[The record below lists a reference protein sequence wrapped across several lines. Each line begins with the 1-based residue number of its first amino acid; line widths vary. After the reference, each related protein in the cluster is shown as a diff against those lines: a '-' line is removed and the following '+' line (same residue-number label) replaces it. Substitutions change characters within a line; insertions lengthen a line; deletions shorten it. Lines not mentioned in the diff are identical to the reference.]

1 MIPAAAGPGV
11 TRTARW
17 PLLHATVAL
26 VLAWGALAFGAVYSW
41 AFWPLAAAAACC
53 GVAGLLLPDRGSH
66 VPRLASTPLAWCL
79 SIVAAAVL
87 LQLVPMPIDAAA
99 RLSPSLAG
107 VLSQLD
113 VAFAA
118 GLTPTHPLSISP
130 SATLT
135 SLLLFL
141 AFAVLMFGVARIA
154 SLAGTRTLASIVCA
168 LGVLLA
174 VIGIV
179 QRPLY
184 AGRIYGLW
192 APMMENTRPFG
203 PFVNPNHFAGWMLM
217 ALPIAFGLLCSAVAR
232 GMAGVKADWRSRI
245 IWLSTREAS
254 QVILIGAAAVVMAV
268 SLVLTMSRSGI
279 GAFAVSVTITSW
291 FALRRLRGGSRRM
304 MVAYL
309 ACILV
314 IAVGSVGSETLAAR
328 FASANPGNIN
338 ERLPIWRDTWAMARD
353 FWLTGT
359 GLNTY
364 GVATLLYQTAEP
376 DVHLREAH
384 NDYLQIAAEG
394 GLLVAV
400 PVACAIAVLA
410 TEVRR
415 RFTRSHGSS
424 YWVRLGAVTGLLA
437 IALQSTVEFSLQMP
451 GNAAL
456 VAVLGGI
463 ALHHPPAGRSRPDQR
478 GSAARR
484 T

>member
-1 MIPAAAGPGV
+1 
-11 TRTARW
+11 
-17 PLLHATVAL
+17 
-26 VLAWGALAFGAVYSW
+26 
-41 AFWPLAAAAACC
+41 
-53 GVAGLLLPDRGSH
+53 
-66 VPRLASTPLAWCL
+66 
-79 SIVAAAVL
+79 
-87 LQLVPMPIDAAA
+87 
-99 RLSPSLAG
+99 
-107 VLSQLD
+107 
-113 VAFAA
+113 
-118 GLTPTHPLSISP
+118 
-130 SATLT
+130 
-135 SLLLFL
+135 
-141 AFAVLMFGVARIA
+141 
-154 SLAGTRTLASIVCA
+154 
-168 LGVLLA
+168 
-174 VIGIV
+174 
-179 QRPLY
+179 
-184 AGRIYGLW
+184 
-192 APMMENTRPFG
+192 
-203 PFVNPNHFAGWMLM
+203 
-217 ALPIAFGLLCSAVAR
+217 VAR
-232 GMAGVKADWRSRI
+232 GMAGVKADRRSRI

-314 IAVGSVGSETLAAR
+314 IAIGSVGSETLAAR

>member
-1 MIPAAAGPGV
+1 MLTTARPDV
-11 TRTARW
+11 TRATRW
-17 PLLHATVAL
+17 PLVHGAVAL
-26 VLAWGALAFGAVYSW
+26 VLAWGALAFGSVYSW
-41 AFWPLAAAAACC
+41 AFWPLAAAAAGC
-53 GVAGLLLPDRGSH
+53 GAAGLLLPDSGPH
-66 VPRLASTPLAWCL
+66 VPRLASMALAWCFA
-79 SIVAAAVL
+79 IVAALVV
-87 LQLVPMPIDAAA
+87 LQLVPLPLDLAL
-99 RLSPSLAG
+99 RLSPRLAR
-107 VLSQLD
+107 VLSELD

-118 GLTPTHPLSISP
+118 GLTSRHALSIAP

-135 SLLLFL
+135 SLLLYL
-141 AFAVLMFGVARIA
+141 AFALLMFGVARLA
-154 SLAGTRTLASIVCA
+154 SLAGTRTIAWIVCA

-184 AGRIYGLW
+184 TGRIYGFW
-192 APMMENTRPFG
+192 APMMESTRPFG

-217 ALPIAFGLLCSAVAR
+217 ALPVAFGLLCSAAAR

-245 IWLSTREAS
+245 IWLSSREAS
-254 QVILIGAAAVVMAV
+254 QTILIGAAAVVMAV
-268 SLVLTMSRSGI
+268 SLMLTMSRSGI
-279 GAFAVSVTITSW
+279 GAFAVSVAITSW
-291 FALRRLRGGSRRM
+291 FALRRLPGGSKRV
-304 MVAYL
+304 MVTAYL

-314 IAVGSVGSETLAAR
+314 IAVGCVGSETIAAR

-338 ERLPIWRDTWAMARD
+338 ERLPIWRDTWAIVRD

-394 GLLVAV
+394 GLLLAV
-400 PVACAIAVLA
+400 PVACAIGILAV
-410 TEVRR
+410 EVRR
-415 RFTRSHGSS
+415 RFRRSHGSS
-424 YWVRLGAVTGLLA
+424 YWIRLGAVTGLLA
-437 IALQSTVEFSLQMP
+437 IALQSMVEFSLQMP

-463 ALHHPPAGRSRPDQR
+463 ALHHPPAGRRLDHR
-478 GSAARR
+478 DSAAVRA
-484 T
+484 